1 MVNLMEN
8 KPPEI
13 VVFSEG
19 FLHWNG
25 EIYRCALGRGGF
37 KESKREGDGATPAG
51 TFKLREVWYRADRME
66 RPRTKLPTK
75 EIKENDGW
83 SDDFKSPNYNRPI
96 KLPATESHEK
106 LFRDDEVYDIV
117 IPLGYNDEPP
127 VPGLG
132 SAIFMH
138 IARPIYSPTEGC
150 IALNKEDLLKVLE
163 TCDSETTVRVKPLV
177 ALVPPAQA

>member
-1 MVNLMEN
+1 
-8 KPPEI
+8 
-13 VVFSEG
+13 
-19 FLHWNG
+19 
-25 EIYRCALGRGGF
+25 
-37 KESKREGDGATPAG
+37 
-51 TFKLREVWYRADRME
+51 ME

-83 SDDFKSPNYNRPI
+83 SDDSKSPNYNRPI
-96 KLPATESHEK
+96 KLPTTESHEK

-138 IARPIYSPTEGC
+138 VARPTYSPTEGC
-150 IALNKEDLLKVLE
+150 IALSKEDLLKVLE
-163 TCDSETTVRVKPLV
+163 TCDSETTIRVKPLV